1 MKDLK
6 PLVRI
11 THGSRLYGTHTPDS
25 DYDFKSVHLPSGR
38 AILLQKAENVVDKS
52 IVDKGDD
59 GKNTADAIDDQ
70 SYSVQKFFEL
80 IAVGDMTATEMLF
93 APNDQVQ
100 YEGLDWPLLQDQG
113 KLLINR
119 DVRGFVGYCRR
130 QAAKYGIRG
139 SRMAAVQGLR
149 ELLLHGSAN
158 LGNGATLAEME
169 PELRAYADATPHTA
183 IENIAG
189 GDKTKKLPHIV
200 CCDRKMPFTAHIA
213 KAFEVY
219 DKVWQNYGER
229 ARQAMNN
236 EGIDWKA
243 MSHAVRVAEQAREL
257 LTLRRITFP
266 RPNADHLR
274 AIKLGQIP
282 YDQVSEELE
291 ALLEEVEA
299 IENTPLPAKTDH
311 KLMQRFILEYHSRQV
326 K

>member
-1 MKDLK
+1 MKPIR

-25 DYDFKSVHLPSGR
+25 DYDFKSVHVPSGR
-38 AILLQKAENVVDKS
+38 SILLQKAENVVDRS
-52 IVDKGDD
+52 VVDKDES
-59 GKNTADAIDDQ
+59 GKNTAAAVDDQ

-80 IAVGDMTATEMLF
+80 ITLGDMTATEMLF
-93 APNDQVQ
+93 APNDQVR
-100 YEGLDWPLLQDQG
+100 YNGMAWPILQSQG
-113 KLLINR
+113 KWLINR

-149 ELLLHGSAN
+149 ELLKPLATTSST
-158 LGNGATLAEME
+158 ATLAVLED
-169 PELRAYADATPHTA
+169 ELRSYADATPHTA
-183 IENIAG
+183 IESIAG
-189 GDKTKKLPHIV
+189 GDKSVKLPHIV
-200 CCDRKMPFTAHIA
+200 CCDRKMPFTSHVA

-243 MSHAVRVAEQAREL
+243 MSHAVRVAEQAKEL
-257 LTLRRITFP
+257 LLDHRITFP
-266 RPNADHLR
+266 RPNADYLR
-274 AIKLGQIP
+274 SVKLGERP
-282 YDQVSEELE
+282 YDEVSEVLE
-291 ALLEEVEA
+291 RLLEEVEA
-299 IENTPLPAKTDH
+299 IESTLPKKSDH
-311 KLMQRFILEYHSRQV
+311 KLMQHFILEYHSEQV